1 MYSKIVFA
9 VAATAV
15 LVNAQTASQLAELNA
30 IVDDVKSHLS
40 DYMGLISSG
49 AISISDLPAG
59 VMPVVLAVQTATDDS
74 YTSLYKDVDVA
85 ALGPFLSKLPWYS
98 SRLQPELDAANVG
111 GESVAA
117 SSAAAAS
124 SSAAAPVSSSAAPVS
139 SSAAT
144 PVSSSTVAPVSS
156 SSVVEASSSEA
167 SITSV
172 ATSVAP
178 SSSATVSQ
186 QSENNAGK
194 LSNVM
199 GLAAVGAVAMLL

>member
-1 MYSKIVFA
+1 MYSKFVFA

-15 LVNAQTASQLAELNA
+15 LVNAQTASQLAELNT

-40 DYMGLISSG
+40 DYLGLISSG
-49 AISISDLPAG
+49 AISLSDLPAG
-59 VMPVVLAVQTATDDS
+59 VMPVVLAVQTATDES

-85 ALGPFLSKLPWYS
+85 ALGPFLSRLPWYS

-111 GESVAA
+111 ENVAA
-117 SSAAAAS
+117 T
-124 SSAAAPVSSSAAPVS
+124 SSAAAPVSSSTAAAP
-139 SSAAT
+139 A
-144 PVSSSTVAPVSS
+144 SSSTAAAPASS
-156 SSVVEASSSEA
+156 SSVIEASSSES

-172 ATSVAP
+172 ATSAAP

-186 QSENNAGK
+186 QSENKAGK

>member
-1 MYSKIVFA
+1 MYSKIAFV

-15 LVNAQTASQLAELNA
+15 LAKAQSASELAELNA

-98 SRLQPELDAANVG
+98 SRLAPELENAADK
-111 GESVAA
+111 EATTSAA
-117 SSAAAAS
+117 AASSSSAAAPVAS
-124 SSAAAPVSSSAAPVS
+124 SSAAAPVASSSAA
-139 SSAAT
+139 
-144 PVSSSTVAPVSS
+144 APVAS
-156 SSVVEASSSEA
+156 SSVVEVSS
-167 SITSV
+167 SV
-172 ATSVAP
+172 ATSAAP
-178 SSSATVSQ
+178 SSTAAVSQ
-186 QSENNAGK
+186 QTENGAGK

>member
-1 MYSKIVFA
+1 MYSKIAFV

-15 LVNAQTASQLAELNA
+15 LANAQTASQLAELNA

-98 SRLQPELDAANVG
+98 SRLAPELEAANVDAG
-111 GESVAA
+111 TTAA
-117 SSAAAAS
+117 SSSSAAAPVTSSSAAAPVAS
-124 SSAAAPVSSSAAPVS
+124 SSAAAPVASSSSVIEVTS
-139 SSAAT
+139 SAT
-144 PVSSSTVAPVSS
+144 PVSS
-156 SSVVEASSSEA
+156 
-167 SITSV
+167 V
-172 ATSVAP
+172 ATSAAP
-178 SSSATVSQ
+178 SSTASVSQ
-186 QSENNAGK
+186 QIENNAGK

>member
-124 SSAAAPVSSSAAPVS
+124 SSVAAPVSSSAA
-139 SSAAT
+139 
-144 PVSSSTVAPVSS
+144 APVSS

-172 ATSVAP
+172 ATSAAP